1 MKKIFI
7 RSVIAT
13 IFACVSA
20 NACAASKNT
29 LSLDY
34 AQSHL
39 QFKDEEFQDKPK
51 GVNVKYR
58 YEIDN
63 HWGFIGSLTYTHQED
78 YLKRNNITL
87 SNVDMF
93 YSALN
98 FGPSYRFNKNISIY
112 GLIGAARARIEL
124 KSPQISI
131 FKDTEIELAY
141 GAGLQINPAKN
152 IAIDVAYEY
161 SKLSFEHSN
170 LKDIKFGTWML
181 GVGYRF

>member
-1 MKKIFI
+1 MKKILV
-7 RSVIAT
+7 SAVVAS
-13 IFACVSA
+13 IFTNITVSA
-20 NACAASKNT
+20 NAAGKNT

-39 QFKDEEFQDKPK
+39 QFKDEEFKDKPK
-51 GVNVKYR
+51 GVNIKYR

-78 YLKRNNITL
+78 YLKLNNIKLTD
-87 SNVDMF
+87 VDMY
-93 YSALN
+93 YSSLN

-112 GLIGAARARIEL
+112 GLIGAARARIEA
-124 KSPQISI
+124 KSPRVST
-131 FKDTEIELAY
+131 FKDTETELVY
-141 GAGLQINPAKN
+141 GVGLQINPVKN
-152 IAIDVAYEY
+152 IAFDVAYEY

>member
-51 GVNVKYR
+51 GINIKYR

-63 HWGFIGSLTYTHQED
+63 HWGFIGSLTYTNQED
-78 YLKRNNITL
+78 YLKIYDIKVA
-87 SNVDMF
+87 NVDII
-93 YSALN
+93 YSSLS
-98 FGPSYRFNKNISIY
+98 FGPSYRFNRNISLY
-112 GLIGAARARIEL
+112 GLIGAARGRVEA
-124 KSPQISI
+124 KSPFANA
-131 FKDTEIELAY
+131 FKDTEIELVY
-141 GAGLQINPAKN
+141 GAGLQINPVEN
-152 IAIDVAYEY
+152 LAIDVTYEHT
-161 SKLSFEHSN
+161 KLSFEHTN
-170 LKDIKFGTWML
+170 LKNIKVGSWML